1 MKYVP
6 VLLVIFS
13 GCPHILCCKRWWKV
27 VSNREEEQ
35 IFRILPER
43 LKRMVDQVMMQED
56 LDFEQ
61 VTEICIRVGKPVC
74 VYLGGKEVRVNL
86 YGWQGGTEGDRK
98 LHEQVFTL
106 CV

>member
-1 MKYVP
+1 M
-6 VLLVIFS
+6 
-13 GCPHILCCKRWWKV
+13 
-27 VSNREEEQ
+27 SNKKEQ

-43 LKRMVDQVMMQED
+43 LKRMVDQVMTQED
-56 LDFEQ
+56 LDGDLYP
-61 VTEICIRVGKPVC
+61 CGKACLCLPWRE
-74 VYLGGKEVRVNL
+74 GSSGEL

>member
-1 MKYVP
+1 M
-6 VLLVIFS
+6 
-13 GCPHILCCKRWWKV
+13 
-27 VSNREEEQ
+27 SNKKEQ

-61 VTEICIRVGKPVC
+61 VTEICIRWREGSS
-74 VYLGGKEVRVNL
+74 GEL